1 MSLPRLC
8 GTRLENI
15 PASVPYLPLPPVERF
30 PLPPATP
37 GRLRVGM
44 VWAGGARHANDKL
57 RSVSFKDFLPL
68 LQAAACDF
76 FSLQA
81 GPRAADLAALP
92 AGISVTDIGSRV
104 RDFAD
109 TAAVMGQLD
118 LIISVDT
125 ATLHLAGALARP
137 VWGLLPYVP
146 DWRWLLQ
153 REDSP
158 WYPTMRLFR
167 QPTPGD
173 WKGVLQ
179 RVTSELA
186 TLVAGSAGNMP
197 TLPHQSRSCDYLP

>member
-15 PASVPYLPLPPVERF
+15 PASVPYLPLPP
-30 PLPPATP
+30 ATP
-37 GRLRVGM
+37 GRLRVGL

-57 RSVSFKDFLPL
+57 RSISLKELVPL

-118 LIISVDT
+118 LIISADT

-137 VWGLLPYVP
+137 VWALLPYAP

-173 WKGVLQ
+173 WQGVLQ
-179 RVTSELA
+179 RVAAELA
-186 TLVAGSAGNMP
+186 KLVAGSSGNP
-197 TLPHQSRSCDYLP
+197 YAK